1 MSEQILRPGRMNE
14 KVAFVT
20 GAAGNI
26 GTAITRRLLEEGARV
41 VMTGRNTTKLE
52 EARAR
57 LLAEVGAAGQARL
70 ERTVATVGGEG
81 LSSRVCARY
90 LESAGVRVL
99 YVTEPGET
107 ASPTSA
113 SPSPSLLPCGR

>member
-1 MSEQILRPGRMNE
+1 MTDARY
-14 KVAFVT
+14 
-20 GAAGNI
+20 
-26 GTAITRRLLEEGARV
+26 TRQVR
-41 VMTGRNTTKLE
+41 
-52 EARAR
+52 
-57 LLAEVGAAGQARL
+57 LAEVGAAGQARL

-107 ASPTSA
+107 ASPTWIATLDPSA
-113 SPSPSLLPCGR
+113 REVATGAYEALSVMRSALFEDAS